1 MFFNSRRSSVLSK
14 RGMVATSQ
22 PLAAV
27 AGLKMLMKGGNAIDG
42 AVAAAAA
49 LAVVEPMSTGVGGD
63 AFSLVWMAKE
73 KKVHA
78 LNASG
83 RAPQGA
89 SVEELVHKGFAEIP
103 PTSPYSVSIPGTVDG
118 WIDILERYGTM
129 PISEVLEPAIHYAE
143 SGFPVSELIAHQW
156 ADGMEKLSQFPSG
169 RELSINGEAPRN
181 GQTVILSGLGK
192 VLRDIAEGGRDAFY
206 RGQIAEKI
214 ADFVQ
219 QLGGWIT
226 VEDLAQHHSKWEEP
240 ISTDYRG
247 LTCWECPPNGQG
259 LAALIALNI
268 AEGFDFSGLS
278 HDSSERY
285 HFLIETMH
293 LAFADALAYIA
304 DPDSVF
310 VPTEQLI
317 SKSYAAERRSLIS
330 EKASL
335 VQINP
340 GSVTNDGDTVYISVV
355 DGEGNAC
362 SFINSLYQGFG
373 SGLVVPGTGIA
384 LQNRAALFS
393 LIPDHPNV
401 LAPGKRPF
409 HTIIPAMATRDGELF
424 LSYGVMGG
432 FQQAQGHL
440 QVINNIVDYGMAPQQ
455 SLDARRFSVIVGQG
469 VALEDDMHSATVE
482 GLRKLGHNISL
493 GSGPERMMFGG
504 AQLIQRDSE
513 SGTLWGA
520 SEPRK
525 DGCAIGF

>member
-14 RGMVATSQ
+14 QGMVATSQ

-27 AGLKMLMKGGNAIDG
+27 AGLKMLMNGGNAVDA

-49 LAVVEPMSTGVGGD
+49 LAVVEPMSTGIGGD

-83 RAPQGA
+83 RAPQAA
-89 SVEELVHKGFAEIP
+89 SVDELIGQGLTEIP
-103 PTSPYSVSIPGTVDG
+103 STSPYSVSIPGTVDG
-118 WIDILERYGTM
+118 WIDILNKFGTM
-129 PISEVLEPAIHYAE
+129 PISEVLQPSIQYAE
-143 SGFPVSELIAHQW
+143 SGFPVSELIASQW
-156 ADGMEKLSQFPSG
+156 AEGMAKLNQFPSG
-169 RELSINGEAPRN
+169 RELSIDGEAPRH
-181 GQTVILSGLGK
+181 GQTIRLPELGT
-192 VLRDIAEGGRDAFY
+192 VLRNIAEGGRDAFY
-206 RGQIAEKI
+206 RGEVAQKM

-219 QLGGWIT
+219 QIGGWIT
-226 VEDLAQHHSKWEEP
+226 VEDLAQHTSNWEQP
-240 ISTDYRG
+240 IATDYRG

-268 AEGFDFSGLS
+268 AEGFDFGKLS
-278 HDSSERY
+278 HDSPERY
-285 HFLIETMH
+285 HLLIETMH

-304 DPDSVF
+304 DPSAAH
-310 VPTEQLI
+310 VPTERLI
-317 SKSYAAERRSLIS
+317 SKSYADERRSLIGD
-330 EKASL
+330 KASL
-335 VQINP
+335 LHVNP
-340 GSVTNDGDTVYISVV
+340 GNITNDGDTVYISVV

-393 LIPDHPNV
+393 LVPDHPNV

-409 HTIIPAMATRDGELF
+409 HTIIPAMATKDGELC

-440 QVINNIVDYGMAPQQ
+440 QVINNIVDYGMKPQQ
-455 SLDARRFSVIVGQG
+455 SLDARRFSVVVGQG
-469 VALEDDMHSATVE
+469 VALEDDMNPETIDA
-482 GLRKLGHNISL
+482 LQKLGHNISL
-493 GSGPERMMFGG
+493 VSGHDRMMFGG
-504 AQLIQRDSE
+504 AQLIQRDPE
-513 SGTLWGA
+513 SGVLWGA

-525 DGCAIGF
+525 DGRAIGF